1 MSTASRVMIATD
13 FVINPLDR
21 DRLLAKIIGLLS

>member
-1 MSTASRVMIATD
+1 MIATD